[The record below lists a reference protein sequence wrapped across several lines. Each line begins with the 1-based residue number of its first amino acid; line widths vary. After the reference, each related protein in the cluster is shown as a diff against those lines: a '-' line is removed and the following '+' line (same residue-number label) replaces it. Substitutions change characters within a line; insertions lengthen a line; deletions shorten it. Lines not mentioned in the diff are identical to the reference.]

1 MKSGAK
7 RRRTNQEIEDERVA
21 KAEREAELNQKL
33 AAMASMEARMQQMEN
48 QAQNNQ
54 AAADILNSLVERG
67 LAEVD
72 ENGNIRFQ
80 DNGGGG
86 IPMSNSL

>member
-7 RRRTNQEIEDERVA
+7 RRRTNQIIEDERVA
-21 KAEREAELNQKL
+21 KADREAELNQKL

-54 AAADILNSLVERG
+54 AVADILNSLVERG

-72 ENGNIRFQ
+72 ENGNFRFQ
-80 DNGGGG
+80 DNGGVKFQ
-86 IPMSNSL
+86 

>member
-1 MKSGAK
+1 M
-7 RRRTNQEIEDERVA
+7 IEDERVA
-21 KAEREAELNQKL
+21 KADREAELNQKL

-86 IPMSNSL
+86 VPMSNSL

>member
-7 RRRTNQEIEDERVA
+7 RRRTNQIIEDERVA
-21 KAEREAELNQKL
+21 KADREAELNQKL

-54 AAADILNSLVERG
+54 AVADILNSLVERG

-72 ENGNIRFQ
+72 ENGNFRFQ

-86 IPMSNSL
+86 VPMSNSL